1 MEREK
6 NNINVILLNEGVLTH
21 SFLDRWIGRCVCV
34 CVCMCVCVR
43 THASYLLSRRLRRAE
58 S

>member
-6 NNINVILLNEGVLTH
+6 NNINVMLLNVEVLTH
-21 SFLDRWIGRCVCV
+21 SFLDGWIGRCVCV
-34 CVCMCVCVR
+34 CVCMR
-43 THASYLLSRRLRRAE
+43 ASYLLSRRLRRGE

>member
-6 NNINVILLNEGVLTH
+6 NNINVMLLNVEVLTH
-21 SFLDRWIGRCVCV
+21 SFLDGWIGRCVCV
-34 CVCMCVCVR
+34 CVCVCAR
-43 THASYLLSRRLRRAE
+43 ASYLLSRRLRRGE

>member
-6 NNINVILLNEGVLTH
+6 NNINVMLLNVEVLTH
-21 SFLDRWIGRCVCV
+21 SFLDGWIGRCVCV
-34 CVCMCVCVR
+34 CVCVCVCMR
-43 THASYLLSRRLRRAE
+43 ASYLLSRRLRRGE